1 MSSFRETIDKDF
13 GEIHQHLKALDMMLN
28 RPGNGSKYMNI
39 QNSTRY
45 LVGNSVTVLD
55 YLMFSQLT
63 DMLALRRSFGE
74 FKNVIH
80 YFSIMLDVHTIEEHF
95 GEESDW
101 RLKIL
106 PMMSKTLTIT
116 GLSDY
121 EDEQGKPD

>member
-1 MSSFRETIDKDF
+1 LSSFRETIDKDF

-28 RPGNGSKYMNI
+28 RPGNL
-39 QNSTRY
+39 TRKY
-45 LVGNSVTVLD
+45 LVGDSVTVLD

-101 RLKIL
+101 RLNIL
-106 PMMSKTLTIT
+106 PMMSETLTIT
-116 GLSDY
+116 GLADY